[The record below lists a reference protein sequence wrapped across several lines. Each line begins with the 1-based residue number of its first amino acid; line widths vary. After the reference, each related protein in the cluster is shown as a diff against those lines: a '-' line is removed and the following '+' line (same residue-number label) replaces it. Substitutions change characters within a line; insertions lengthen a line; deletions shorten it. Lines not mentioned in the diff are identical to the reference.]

1 MVHVGRQ
8 AGRRTDADRVLAGQV
23 VASARELIS
32 LIHEVNPT
40 GREID
45 KAEAARRYA
54 LKTRL
59 QSLLV
64 QRFADELEVVR
75 DGGEGVVLLRHR
87 YLGVAASHAVV
98 AHLGEEARAW
108 VELQL
113 DLGVVAEAWTRTPGE
128 LERNRDQGGQRRRKR
143 ARARTGEA
151 ARGDGAGELSAAMDE
166 GRAALA
172 SYDYEGARAAFE
184 RAHGLAPE
192 EAAPL
197 AALLDLLVNRLGLDR
212 EALDAAEGAAGA
224 IGHSPAVRATLG
236 LAAAR
241 LGERER
247 AEAWG
252 RQLDG
257 APAAAVFRTLAAGAI
272 GAGDLDYAARALTR
286 ARRCLPGDPE
296 RLAVEAELGRARAA
310 AVVEDE
316 GRLARLVAAGDGTA
330 AELARRIVERHPGS
344 AVARAV
350 LKDAAARD
358 RRARQQALLDEARAA
373 MPRGRFKVARQA
385 LAAARELG
393 ASAETLANAEHDL
406 GAAAAR
412 AAEVA
417 RERRFGEIAAQLEG
431 PAGERRAGLA
441 AYLGLDERDR
451 GAVRRR
457 CAGHRADFVW
467 LDQVP
472 ATPAGRAGAI
482 AAAVVGARAAARLLD
497 EGDGNGAERA
507 VLPHRVVLEEHGF
520 GRELLARLAEQREA
534 REQTRA
540 RLALE
545 QAGAALRARDV
556 SGART
561 LLEGIARDRL
571 PAPAQPEFD
580 RLSRDLAAA
589 RRTQALLAL
598 ADHHLAKQHSIH
610 ARRVLLERLAESDD
624 ADERGVLRERLVQVD
639 AEVRQAYLACDVVPP
654 PGYLASEA
662 PETAINYAIDRGV
675 EVGLLKDAKT
685 ALLLSVAHGI
695 LAVRLVDV
703 DSGQLVR
710 LLAWRLPE
718 AVMSRS
724 LGVTDERVWIANTV
738 FFYVEIDCESWLPCR
753 QAVLKP
759 DGGSVEVLARC
770 TAIPG
775 SNVAWLTT
783 RRLGAG
789 APPRLH
795 AIDIAREAP
804 LDLQDDDGDVY
815 HIPGESRR
823 PVAWF
828 WPGESPMLE
837 SARADD
843 HLYLRSGLVPRADR
857 DRRGARRSRPRH
869 PERLEVRAR
878 SPGSSSR
885 WSTKTEPSAPASRL
899 PVAHEGRASVA
910 TVRSRRLLCVTYRA
924 RGSGES
930 RLLYVRQPGEAEL
943 VPDADVALP
952 GLIGI
957 EQDSGASTAAALCTS
972 ADGVRLT
979 RLDDMPTAFLAADDA
994 VVVPKT
1000 FGFLPCSPPPATPE
1014 VAPSDEIRYLSESDP
1029 ELTDARL
1036 AALAK
1041 GIAHSWRA
1049 HTVYRLLR
1057 KRGIHGRADRLLE
1070 YMERQET
1077 KSLLVRIAVTERE
1090 ALAGRWVGDA
1100 LEAEMGDA
1108 GREHMLHLRAVACL
1122 RAGQVDQAVVCL
1134 SGRAE
1139 AGPCHLD
1146 HLLEMARALAVEQAG
1161 DAVAAAALNAPG
1173 VAGLV
1178 HACFAADRAL
1188 ARGEP
1193 DEALRLLDRAWI
1205 RRIGEAQSM
1214 ARLASLYV
1222 AITEPS
1228 PLQVFKATT
1237 LLSDFIECRFPIT
1250 LDRQVWLGA
1259 STWPQERLESLDR
1272 QAGKRLGEL
1281 AGHSAGPRSDG
1292 QHRERQGGSSTG
1304 SQGL

>member
-113 DLGVVAEAWTRTPGE
+113 DLGVVEQAWTRTPGE
-128 LERNRDQGGQRRRKR
+128 LERNRDQGGQRRRRR

-151 ARGDGAGELSAAMDE
+151 ARGDAAGELSAAMDE

-192 EAAPL
+192 GAAPL

-286 ARRCLPGDPE
+286 ARQCLPGDPE

-350 LKDAAARD
+350 LKDVAARD

-393 ASAETLANAEHDL
+393 ASAETLANAERDL

-417 RERRFGEIAAQLEG
+417 RELRLGEIAAQLEG
-431 PAGERRAGLA
+431 PAGERRAGLV

-457 CAGHRADFVW
+457 CDGHRADFVW

-520 GRELLARLAEQREA
+520 GRELLARMAEHREA

-571 PAPAQPEFD
+571 PAPTQPEFD

-675 EVGLLKDAKT
+675 EVGLLKDGKT
-685 ALLLSVAHGI
+685 ALLLSVGHGI
-695 LAVRLVDV
+695 LAARLVDV

-724 LGVTDERVWIANTV
+724 LGVTDERLWIANTV

-759 DGGSVEVLARC
+759 DGGSVEVLAKC
-770 TAIPG
+770 TAMPG

-789 APPRLH
+789 APLRVQ
-795 AIDIAREAP
+795 AIDIARGAP
-804 LDLQDDDGDVY
+804 LDLRDDDGDVY
-815 HIPGESRR
+815 HIPGEGRR
-823 PVAWF
+823 PVARF

-837 SARADD
+837 SARADS
-843 HLYLRSGLVPRADR
+843 HLYLDLDSSREPLAIAVAPDGHGHVILSDTKSGAEP
-857 DRRGARRSRPRH
+857 
-869 PERLEVRAR
+869 RLELSLVDEDGFERTRLA
-878 SPGSSSR
+878 
-885 WSTKTEPSAPASRL
+885 L

-957 EQDSGASTAAALCTS
+957 EQDSGASTAAAVCTS

-1070 YMERQET
+1070 YMEQQET

-1146 HLLEMARALAVEQAG
+1146 HLLAMARALAVEQAG
-1161 DAVAAAALNAPG
+1161 GAVAAAALNAPG

-1205 RRIGEAQSM
+1205 RRIGEAQTM

-1250 LDRQVWLGA
+1250 PDRQVWLGA
-1259 STWPQERLESLDR
+1259 STWPKERLESLER
-1272 QAGKRLGEL
+1272 QAGKRLGEI

-1304 SQGL
+1304 SQDL